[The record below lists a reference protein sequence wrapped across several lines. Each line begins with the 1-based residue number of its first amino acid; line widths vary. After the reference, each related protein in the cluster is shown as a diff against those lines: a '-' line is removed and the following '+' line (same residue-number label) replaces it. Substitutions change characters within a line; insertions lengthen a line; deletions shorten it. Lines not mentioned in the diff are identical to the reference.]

1 MHQKQAPTI
10 SESGLQAAVIELAEP
25 LGDRVVHQR
34 RSRVQAGGL
43 PDPGI
48 TANFRSLTCEVPT
61 SRT

>member
-10 SESGLQAAVIELAEP
+10 SESGLQAAVIELAEL

-34 RSRVQAGGL
+34 RSRVQAGL

-48 TANFRSLTCEVPT
+48 MVNFRSLTCEVPT
-61 SRT
+61 F

>member
-10 SESGLQAAVIELAEP
+10 SESGLQAAVIELAEL

-34 RSRVQAGGL
+34 RPRVQAGGL

-48 TANFRSLTCEVPT
+48 MANFRSLTCEVPT
-61 SRT
+61 F